1 MVSLPPICGYFH
13 GDGASDRNSE
23 TKNAT
28 KWDGKVRRFHVGKKM
43 PKCILIFGRSFEG
56 FKKTGN
62 YQSSSIFMRFSMK

>member
-28 KWDGKVRRFHVGKKM
+28 KWNGKVRRFHVGKKNAKM
-43 PKCILIFGRSFEG
+43 CFDFWTFFFLFQK
-56 FKKTGN
+56 N
-62 YQSSSIFMRFSMK
+62 W